1 MFPQMGQDALMLE
14 THILAVPKADLL
26 RAIPTVA
33 QATLFENNPITQ
45 TGFSLQPAINLDNSS
60 AAILLSSSNAKG
72 LKPSVVEGDIASP
85 SLNTEKPAIALKPY
99 SPALS
104 ADQPGPKQNL
114 ETGGDRLSTH
124 TVTQNGA
131 IWGVQTVQQD
141 GKAAL
146 RWFEIDALSG
156 QLLQEGL
163 IADPENDFYFGSIAV
178 NDYADVVIGF
188 NASGPNQFVSAYAI
202 TGQTTGSTT
211 TFTAP
216 LLLKAGVSDY
226 EVTFGAG
233 RNRWGD
239 YSTTVVD
246 PADPLTFWTF
256 QEYVSAEDRWSTQ
269 VTELKLSPDFDP
281 TQLVNGGFEAGFTGW
296 LTRGDVQ
303 LAQADIGAGPAAG
316 QFQAVLS
323 TSGEVLGS
331 SSLEAFLQ
339 LPSDSLSSVENK
351 LGSAIRQ
358 SFLAQ
363 AGDVIS
369 LNWQLLSQGL
379 TLDSGTSAFISLS
392 RLSSAFEAT
401 ETQLFSL
408 IPDLSADGPQTFSF
422 TVATAGTYSFGVG
435 ITGAESAA
443 GPQLLLDNVILR
455 PKSASTEVPEAS
467 TIWGLALLGLGL
479 TGQRLRQRR

>member
-1 MFPQMGQDALMLE
+1 MQCFPQAKFLTVFTAAVLAIATYPVAVAEKVQAATLGIGQNFTSSSLFVDSNLIPPSPSGSVGSSHVVEFINDGYKVYEKTTGSLVKSSSLDQFWLDAGTRFQGFTFDPRVVYDPFSQRWFAAAVDNSGGDNQFLLAVSTSDDPLSGWTGFTLDSDPDDQRWADFPTLGFDKNGIYLAANMFPQMGQDALMLE

-281 TQLVNGGFEAGFTGW
+281 TQLVNGGLKQALPAG
-296 LTRGDVQ
+296 
-303 LAQADIGAGPAAG
+303 
-316 QFQAVLS
+316 
-323 TSGEVLGS
+323 
-331 SSLEAFLQ
+331 
-339 LPSDSLSSVENK
+339 
-351 LGSAIRQ
+351 
-358 SFLAQ
+358 
-363 AGDVIS
+363 
-369 LNWQLLSQGL
+369 
-379 TLDSGTSAFISLS
+379 
-392 RLSSAFEAT
+392 
-401 ETQLFSL
+401 
-408 IPDLSADGPQTFSF
+408 
-422 TVATAGTYSFGVG
+422 
-435 ITGAESAA
+435 
-443 GPQLLLDNVILR
+443 
-455 PKSASTEVPEAS
+455 
-467 TIWGLALLGLGL
+467 
-479 TGQRLRQRR
+479 

>member
-1 MFPQMGQDALMLE
+1 M
-14 THILAVPKADLL
+14 
-26 RAIPTVA
+26 
-33 QATLFENNPITQ
+33 
-45 TGFSLQPAINLDNSS
+45 
-60 AAILLSSSNAKG
+60 
-72 LKPSVVEGDIASP
+72 
-85 SLNTEKPAIALKPY
+85 
-99 SPALS
+99 
-104 ADQPGPKQNL
+104 
-114 ETGGDRLSTH
+114 
-124 TVTQNGA
+124 
-131 IWGVQTVQQD
+131 
-141 GKAAL
+141 
-146 RWFEIDALSG
+146 
-156 QLLQEGL
+156 
-163 IADPENDFYFGSIAV
+163 
-178 NDYADVVIGF
+178 
-188 NASGPNQFVSAYAI
+188 
-202 TGQTTGSTT
+202 
-211 TFTAP
+211 
-216 LLLKAGVSDY
+216 
-226 EVTFGAG
+226 
-233 RNRWGD
+233 
-239 YSTTVVD
+239 
-246 PADPLTFWTF
+246 
-256 QEYVSAEDRWSTQ
+256 
-269 VTELKLSPDFDP
+269 
-281 TQLVNGGFEAGFTGW
+281 
-296 LTRGDVQ
+296 
-303 LAQADIGAGPAAG
+303 
-316 QFQAVLS
+316 LS